1 MQGWLTPGHGEDYF
15 IIHFAH
21 VVVRHRRCLALAV
34 TVYMVAVGVSNNGWQ
49 SNTTMGLF
57 GIPFFLTRLLLVL
70 IIALS

>member
-1 MQGWLTPGHGEDYF
+1 
-15 IIHFAH
+15 
-21 VVVRHRRCLALAV
+21 
-34 TVYMVAVGVSNNGWQ
+34 MVAGGVSNNGWQ